1 MWTTNKR
8 SHIHLVLLIPLLFV
22 VVKLSIIVSVPVCC
36 CVLVA
41 RATFDTASWRLGKRP
56 VEAFFS
62 SPSSN

>member
-22 VVKLSIIVSVPVCC
+22 VVKLSIVSVPVCC